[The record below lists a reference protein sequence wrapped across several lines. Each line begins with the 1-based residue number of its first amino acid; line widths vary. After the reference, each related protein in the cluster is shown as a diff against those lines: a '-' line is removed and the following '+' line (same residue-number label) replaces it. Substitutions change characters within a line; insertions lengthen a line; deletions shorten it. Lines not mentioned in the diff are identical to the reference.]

1 MYCASSLAVTPP
13 ETSVPRFRPPMSVR
27 RRNGVKA
34 CLPFSRSCAL
44 PIAYRSSC
52 CSSSTTQFTL
62 ANRPSKLLPCPTT
75 GRRCIGNAAWIPHV
89 RLILAAPAVHCTC
102 HGYIAHAST
111 LLLLL
116 SIWSWRYIEHLVN
129 TQLHR
134 YSLEHVVKQM
144 RKLRWEEE
152 DVQGWV
158 LNVLLDCA
166 CVKYALTSKAE
177 GTPRQG
183 VTVVVRP

>member
-1 MYCASSLAVTPP
+1 M
-13 ETSVPRFRPPMSVR
+13 
-27 RRNGVKA
+27 
-34 CLPFSRSCAL
+34 
-44 PIAYRSSC
+44 
-52 CSSSTTQFTL
+52 
-62 ANRPSKLLPCPTT
+62 
-75 GRRCIGNAAWIPHV
+75 
-89 RLILAAPAVHCTC
+89 
-102 HGYIAHAST
+102 
-111 LLLLL
+111 
-116 SIWSWRYIEHLVN
+116 N

-177 GTPRQG
+177 STPRQG
-183 VTVVVRP
+183 VKVVLRSTSPKWWPWLAAPW